1 MVDEIVQFFS
11 PRPDDIVVEIGPGH
25 GVLTYELLPHVH
37 RLHVVELD
45 KKLATSLQLETR
57 RNPHLVVHH
66 DDALKVR
73 LDGLATS
80 GQVRLIGNLPY
91 NISTPLLFHLLEQK
105 ALIKDMLFM
114 LQKEVGERLHASP
127 GSKQYGR
134 LSVMLQQSCG
144 TQMVMHVGKDAFTPP
159 PRVDSVVVSMVP
171 YREPPYPVVDTRA
184 FTQLV
189 RIAFSK
195 RRKTIR
201 NALKPLIDGQQ
212 IAELGIDPELR
223 PEQLGVDAYVRLSG
237 LL

>member
-1 MVDEIVQFFS
+1 MDEIIEFFN
-11 PRPDDIVVEIGPGH
+11 PRSDDIVIEIGPGR
-25 GVLTYELLPHVH
+25 GVLTYELLPRVQ

-45 KKLATSLQLETR
+45 KKLAASLQREVHR
-57 RNPHLVVHH
+57 YPQLVVHH

-73 LDGLATS
+73 LDGFSAG

-91 NISTPLLFHLLEQK
+91 NISTPLLFHLLAQK
-105 ALIKDMLFM
+105 VFIKDMLFM

-134 LSVMLQQSCG
+134 LTVMLQQSCS

-159 PRVDSVVVSMVP
+159 PQVDSVVVSMVP
-171 YREPPYPVVDTRA
+171 YRMPPYPVVDTGA
-184 FTQLV
+184 FAQLV
-189 RIAFSK
+189 RVAFSH

-212 IAELGIDPELR
+212 IADLGIDPELR
-223 PEQLGVDAYVRLSG
+223 PEQLGVDSYVKLSE